1 MVKFSRPEGVPLSS
15 KVGPVV
21 ITLLRKYPVV
31 VGYRERMHMFWKEEG
46 MFDGKEQRL
55 LDQKWEI
62 VRKRWFLDLELN

>member
-15 KVGPVV
+15 KVGTVV
-21 ITLLRKYPVV
+21 IALLRNYPVV
-31 VGYRERMHMFWKEEG
+31 VGYIERMHMFWKEKG

-62 VRKRWFLDLELN
+62 VRKRWFSDLELN